1 MSTACGRPQW
11 GVKLMWMHVDRGRGQ
26 KSRFSCGRHKW
37 MALREAYTRGE
48 RINFNCIDLS
58 LTKHF
63 FFPWEGQEAVS
74 KFHVLNISSSAMKI
88 SASFPHEIDAPTYTK
103 ILSLVLPICLKR

>member
-1 MSTACGRPQW
+1 MSTACGRPQGGSSSCGCTW
-11 GVKLMWMHVDRGRGQ
+11 TGEGGQ

-63 FFPWEGQEAVS
+63 FFPWEGQETVS